1 MQIFLDMIKM
11 RLTNKVNALIH
22 LLMKRLEKIKL
33 GEKNL
38 CKIMLKI
45 NY

>member
-1 MQIFLDMIKM
+1 M

-22 LLMKRLEKIKL
+22 KHMKRLELIKL
-33 GEKNL
+33 GGKNL